1 MGIPLSQE
9 PRYAACIDTLAIR
22 LAQHAPGVEAT
33 LFQACS
39 ARNAGHTE
47 NAIYSGHFDGKCHF
61 IWLNHANNGANFS
74 HKLLIF
80 IEWRMPDLS
89 PIDN

>member
-1 MGIPLSQE
+1 MGIPQSQE

-22 LAQHAPGVEAT
+22 LAQHALGVEVT

-47 NAIYSGHFDGKCHF
+47 NAIYSGHFDEKCHF
-61 IWLNHANNGANFS
+61 IWLNHANNRAHFARKS
-74 HKLLIF
+74 LILLR
-80 IEWRMPDLS
+80 W
-89 PIDN
+89 